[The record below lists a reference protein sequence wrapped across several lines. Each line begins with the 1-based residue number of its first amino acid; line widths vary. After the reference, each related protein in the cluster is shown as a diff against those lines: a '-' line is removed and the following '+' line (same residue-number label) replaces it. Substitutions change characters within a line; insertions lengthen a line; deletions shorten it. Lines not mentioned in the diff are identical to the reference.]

1 MLEDTLRTSGNF
13 LTLSRRHPAL
23 LKQPIVFQLAN
34 GTKVTTLC
42 EGIIIF
48 EPPSTGTKDIVFS
61 CGVHGNETAPIEICD
76 ELVSGILKEEIL
88 IAHRVLFVFANLASM
103 DIAERFVDTNM
114 NRLFPKRYMEGKG
127 LDVPEHFRAKQC
139 DDAVEYFFDFDD
151 GTERERMHFDLH
163 TAIRA
168 SKRNTFA
175 VYPYLDG
182 KSHSK
187 SMLSFMADCGVTTF
201 LLSSSAATT
210 FSFNS
215 WARFGVHALTV
226 ELGKVM
232 PFGENDM
239 SQFTLARRH
248 FESLISGTYQTRPFN
263 NEEFEFYVVNQ
274 VVTKKANDFAL
285 NFSDNTPNFTPFSKG
300 QVLASDSFSQTTAE
314 IEGEAIVFPNAN
326 VKVGERAM
334 LTVAPGNITE

>member
-13 LTLSRRHPAL
+13 LTLSRRHPDL
-23 LKQPIVFQLAN
+23 LKQPIIFQLAN
-34 GTKVTTLC
+34 GTKVTSLC

-48 EPPSTGTKDIVFS
+48 EPPSAGSKDIVFS

-88 IAHRVLFVFANLASM
+88 ISHRVLFIFANLASM
-103 DIAERFVDTNM
+103 DIAERFVETNM
-114 NRLFPKRYMEGKG
+114 NRLFPERFMEGEG

-151 GTERERMHFDLH
+151 GTSRDRMHFDLH

-210 FSFNS
+210 FSYNS

-239 SQFTLARRH
+239 SQFASARRN
-248 FESLISGTYQTRPFN
+248 FELLISGTYQPR
-263 NEEFEFYVVNQ
+263 EFVETEYEFYVVNQ
-274 VVTKKANDFAL
+274 VVTKKADDFTL
-285 NFSDNTPNFTPFSKG
+285 HFSDNTPNFTSFPKG
-300 QVLASDSFSQTTAE
+300 EIIASDSTGETVVE
-314 IEGEAIVFPNAN
+314 VEGEAIVFPNAH

-334 LTVAPGNITE
+334 LTVAPGQITE